1 MSGHSHWATIRRKK
15 DAADAKKGRVFSKL
29 ARSIMA
35 AARMGGADPT
45 TNVRLKQLLDDARA
59 ARMPKENIER
69 AVRKGTGDLD
79 GEQLEEIV
87 YEAYGP
93 GGVAIMIEILTDNR
107 NRTASEVRKLLEL
120 SGGSLA
126 GSGATAWIFEQMGL
140 VTVLCENAD
149 EETLFEV
156 AVEAGADDMDPVGDA
171 FQITCQ
177 VSDLESVKSALQARD
192 IPLDS
197 AQVTRIPNSTVNL
210 DAETGK
216 KILRLMDGLDDHD
229 DVQNVYANF
238 ELPEELLAEST

>member
-35 AARMGGADPT
+35 AARTGGGDVT
-45 TNVRLKQLLDDARA
+45 TNIRLKALLDEARA

-69 AVRKGTGDLD
+69 AVRKGTGELD
-79 GEQLEEIV
+79 GVSLEEIV

-107 NRTASEVRKLLEL
+107 NRTASEVRKLLEV

-140 VTVLCENAD
+140 LTVRRQDA
-149 EETLFEV
+149 EEEALFEV
-156 AVEAGADDMDPVGDA
+156 AVEAGADDMTAVSDA

-177 VSDLESVKSALQARD
+177 VAEFENVKSAVEAAG

-197 AQVTRIPNSTVNL
+197 AQVTCVPKTTVEL
-210 DAETGK
+210 DAAAGR

-238 ELPEELLAEST
+238 ELPEELLAEPA